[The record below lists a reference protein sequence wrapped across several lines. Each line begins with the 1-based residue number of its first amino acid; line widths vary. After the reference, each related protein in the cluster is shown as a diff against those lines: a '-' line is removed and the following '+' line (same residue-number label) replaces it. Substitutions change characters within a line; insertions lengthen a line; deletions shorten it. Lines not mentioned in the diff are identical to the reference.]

1 MLKSLI
7 DVWEYLPLIGSF
19 FSDELPYT
27 FSSPQQKGEHMDQG
41 QKVHTPHVSLI
52 PGGEGSD
59 SRTDVVHVSF
69 GFIKT
74 FHRLWN
80 LGVDTAPCS
89 HTYSYLH

>member
-1 MLKSLI
+1 MFGSICPLSVLSFLMNSHTHF
-7 DVWEYLPLIGSF
+7 LPHIK
-19 FSDELPYT
+19 
-27 FSSPQQKGEHMDQG
+27 KGEHMDQG

-52 PGGEGSD
+52 PGREGSD
-59 SRTDVVHVSF
+59 SRTDLVHVSF

-80 LGVDTAPCS
+80 LGVDTTPCS